1 MLSLSRSVFFKAM
14 LCASC
19 LFGFAAQNGW
29 SQLVT
34 TRRAMNGEGARVWV
48 FADGYLPEKV
58 HTGEKLEPHEALMIT
73 NTSDAPANVKLDL
86 YFVDKDPI
94 RDIPIRVGAERVIC
108 IRMDHPDE
116 IGGVHIPPLTQYA
129 LRVRS
134 DVRIVAQFGRLD
146 TTQAN
151 LAYYVN
157 VGYTSD

>member
-1 MLSLSRSVFFKAM
+1 M
-14 LCASC
+14 C
-19 LFGFAAQNGW
+19 LFGMAVQNGC
-29 SQLVT
+29 SPLGT
-34 TRRAMNGEGARVWV
+34 TGKATNGSGAKVWV

-58 HTGEKLEPHEALMIT
+58 HEGEKLESHEAVMIT
-73 NTSDAPANVKLDL
+73 NTGDTPANVKLDL

-94 RDIPIRVGAERVIC
+94 KDIPVRVGAERVIC
-108 IRMDHPDE
+108 IRMDHPNE
-116 IGGVHIPPLTQYA
+116 IGGVRIPPLTQYA

-134 DVRIVAQFGRLD
+134 DVKIVVQFGRLD